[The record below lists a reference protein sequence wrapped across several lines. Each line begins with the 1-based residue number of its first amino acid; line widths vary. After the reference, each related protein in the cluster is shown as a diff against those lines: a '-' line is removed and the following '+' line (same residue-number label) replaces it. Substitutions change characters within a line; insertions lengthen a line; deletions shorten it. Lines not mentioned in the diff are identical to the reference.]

1 MSDMSGTMRKTRRD
15 VSHTLLREGSNTEGV
30 KTLAEKKK
38 DRHVRPMVVAGK
50 MDGVS
55 VNIKIPRAWRDAIEK
70 IGSVNERSIAQE
82 IRLCIKKAYGFKRG

>member
-1 MSDMSGTMRKTRRD
+1 MSLVRNGWSKVASGNGKESKARDGIVGKNIKSRKFCRCGRPS
-15 VSHTLLREGSNTEGV
+15 VGV
-30 KTLAEKKK
+30 
-38 DRHVRPMVVAGK
+38 GK

-82 IRLCIKKAYGFKRG
+82 IRMCIKKAYGFKRG

>member
-1 MSDMSGTMRKTRRD
+1 MG
-15 VSHTLLREGSNTEGV
+15 
-30 KTLAEKKK
+30 KKNK
-38 DRHVRPMVVAGK
+38 DRRRCGRPSIGAGK

-82 IRLCIKKAYGFKRG
+82 IRMCIKKAYGFKRG